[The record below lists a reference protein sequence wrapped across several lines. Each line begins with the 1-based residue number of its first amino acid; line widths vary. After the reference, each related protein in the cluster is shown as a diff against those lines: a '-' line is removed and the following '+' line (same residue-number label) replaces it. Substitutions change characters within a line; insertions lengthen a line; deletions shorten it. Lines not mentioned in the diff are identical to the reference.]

1 MVKLEDAIIARFEF
15 ANERFEILVDPNLA
29 WDLKKG
35 KKVDINEL
43 LAINRIFKDAKKGIE
58 QSKEALQKAFN
69 TTELEKIVI
78 KIIKDG
84 SLQLTTEQRKRMI
97 ENKRREIINIIV
109 KNSYNPQ
116 TNAPHPMQR
125 IELALEQLK
134 VNIDPFKSASEQ
146 ATEIVKKLKTIMPIS
161 MEKLRLKFS
170 IPASEVG
177 KSLAILHKYEVKK
190 EEWLN
195 DGSLIAV
202 IEIPAG
208 LKQEL
213 INALAHATKGNFDFK
228 QVKDNE

>member
-29 WDLKKG
+29 WDVRRG
-35 KKVDINEL
+35 KDVDLNDL

-69 TTELEKIVI
+69 TTELRTIVV
-78 KIIKDG
+78 KIIRSG
-84 SLQLTTEQRKRMI
+84 TLQLTTEQRRKMV
-97 ENKRREIINIIV
+97 EKKKREIIDLIT

-116 TNAPHPMQR
+116 TNTPHPPQR

-134 VNIDPFKSASEQ
+134 IHIDPFKPASEQ
-146 ATEIVKKLKTIMPIS
+146 AAEIVKKLKTIMPIS
-161 MEKLRLKFS
+161 MEKLLLKFS
-170 IPASEVG
+170 IPVQQVG
-177 KSLAILHKYEVKK
+177 KALSILHRYNVKK

-195 DGSLIAV
+195 DGSLLATV
-202 IEIPAG
+202 EIPAG

-213 INALAHATKGNFDFK
+213 INALAHATSGNFDFK
-228 QVKDNE
+228 QVDKNE